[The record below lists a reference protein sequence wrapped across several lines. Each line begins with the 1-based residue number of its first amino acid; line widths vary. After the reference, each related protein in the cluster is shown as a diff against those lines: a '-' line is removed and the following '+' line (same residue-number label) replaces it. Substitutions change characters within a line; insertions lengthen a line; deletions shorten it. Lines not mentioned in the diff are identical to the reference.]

1 MDLHEKIR
9 TLPPRPGVYLY
20 KNADGEVIYVGKAK
34 NLRSRVR
41 SYLLEASQANAKTGS
56 LMRDA
61 VDVDYILVDNEHE
74 ALALENNLIKQRKPR
89 FNILLRDDKTYPYV
103 KLTLGDR
110 WPKVFVTRRLR
121 RDGSVYY
128 GPYFPG
134 NLAYRVVDLI
144 HRSFLLPSCKVDLS
158 RYHARPCLQYYI
170 GRCLGPCVE
179 NLTTPEAYSEAVRDA
194 QLFLEGR
201 TADLNKSLQQ
211 RMAAA
216 AANEQ
221 YELAAKYR
229 DLLVTIDQLSEKQR
243 IASVEDDDA
252 DVFGYHCENG
262 MIAVNLFH
270 LRGGKI
276 VDRREFFWEDLAE
289 VITDPDESFD
299 DSSEEHAL
307 HGVASTSK
315 VLYQGTTSVVP
326 KRPQNEGGALAPASA
341 GFEAGAFFSAL
352 LKQLYIDQPWVPRT
366 IYVPVD
372 FADRATL
379 ASLLA
384 DHTKHRVEIAVPQRG
399 EKRSLVDLA
408 AQNAKQSYDQRF
420 RVLAPSRKAIQ
431 EALQDALMLED
442 LPRTIECFDISHIQG
457 AETVASMVVWE
468 DGEMKKSA
476 YRKFKIKT
484 VEGVDDFASMRE
496 VITRRYRAL
505 VRDSDADAPDPSD
518 QRTTQR
524 VPHIWPVLPD
534 VGMKNPDQ
542 EPLDQGTTQRVP
554 HIWPVLP
561 DLGMKS
567 PDQEP
572 VDQGTTSS
580 DQGANEP
587 LDHGTTSHLPEKPKL
602 AGPGLDF
609 ETRDSREARRL
620 PPTSH
625 EPYQGTTSQLA
636 EKPNLAGPGL
646 DFETRDS
653 REARHLPPT
662 SHEPYQ
668 GTTSHLPEKPNLA
681 GPGLDFE
688 TRDSREARR
697 LLPTSHE
704 PCQGTTSV
712 VPNEPKKKGA
722 LAPEESSAE
731 EPVSEEAVLKGHGF
745 SRAINLANKKEALA
759 PEERGSNRRP
769 LPSLIL
775 IDGGIGQLHAAAAAL
790 ESLGI
795 TTQPLASIAKREEV
809 IYLYGQEDE
818 PVVLDR
824 RSPVL
829 HLIQRIRDE
838 SHRFAITYHRKRR
851 EMRDRD
857 SELLAIPGV
866 GARTRQRLLEHFGSL
881 RSIAA
886 ANLDSLAAVH
896 ASEAPPSPP
905 KPPSKSTSHFHMQAR
920 SAAGWPI
927 PSRS

>member
-9 TLPPRPGVYLY
+9 TLPLRPGVYLY

-41 SYLLEASQANAKTGS
+41 SYLLEANQANAKTGS

-110 WPKVFVTRRLR
+110 WPKIFVTRRLR

-144 HRSFLLPSCKVDLS
+144 HRSFLLPSCKIDLS

-179 NLTTPEAYSEAVRDA
+179 GLTTSETYAEAVRDA
-194 QLFLEGR
+194 QMFLEGR
-201 TADLNKSLQQ
+201 SSDLNKSLHE

-216 AANEQ
+216 AGAEQ

-229 DLLVTIDQLSEKQR
+229 DLLVTVDQLSEKQR

-270 LRGGKI
+270 MRGGKI
-276 VDRREFFWEDLAE
+276 VDRREFFWEDL
-289 VITDPDESFD
+289 PDFIVEPG
-299 DSSEEHAL
+299 EPE
-307 HGVASTSK
+307 GV
-315 VLYQGTTSVVP
+315 GD
-326 KRPQNEGGALAPASA
+326 GATLRAVA
-341 GFEAGAFFSAL
+341 FEPGAFFSAL
-352 LKQLYIDQPWVPRT
+352 LKQLYIDQPYAPRV

-372 FADRATL
+372 FADRPTL
-379 ASLLA
+379 TGLLA
-384 DHTKHRVEIAVPQRG
+384 EHTKHRVEIAVPQRG

-420 RVLAPSRKAIQ
+420 RVLQPSRKAIQ
-431 EALQDALMLED
+431 AALQDALMLED

-496 VITRRYRAL
+496 VITRRYKRA
-505 VRDSDADAPDPSD
+505 VDEKQAMPS
-518 QRTTQR
+518 
-524 VPHIWPVLPD
+524 V
-534 VGMKNPDQ
+534 
-542 EPLDQGTTQRVP
+542 
-554 HIWPVLP
+554 
-561 DLGMKS
+561 
-567 PDQEP
+567 
-572 VDQGTTSS
+572 
-580 DQGANEP
+580 
-587 LDHGTTSHLPEKPKL
+587 
-602 AGPGLDF
+602 
-609 ETRDSREARRL
+609 
-620 PPTSH
+620 
-625 EPYQGTTSQLA
+625 
-636 EKPNLAGPGL
+636 
-646 DFETRDS
+646 
-653 REARHLPPT
+653 
-662 SHEPYQ
+662 
-668 GTTSHLPEKPNLA
+668 
-681 GPGLDFE
+681 
-688 TRDSREARR
+688 
-697 LLPTSHE
+697 
-704 PCQGTTSV
+704 
-712 VPNEPKKKGA
+712 
-722 LAPEESSAE
+722 
-731 EPVSEEAVLKGHGF
+731 
-745 SRAINLANKKEALA
+745 
-759 PEERGSNRRP
+759 
-769 LPSLIL
+769 IL
-775 IDGGIGQLHAAAAAL
+775 IDGGLGQLHAAAGAL

-795 TTQPLASIAKREEV
+795 TTQPLASIAKREEI

-829 HLIQRIRDE
+829 HLVQRIRDE
-838 SHRFAITYHRKRR
+838 SHRFAIAYHRKRR

-881 RSIAA
+881 RGIAA
-886 ANLDSLAAVH
+886 ASLDSLAAVV
-896 ASEAPPSPP
+896 PP
-905 KPPSKSTSHFHMQAR
+905 KTAEGIHAHFH
-920 SAAGWPI
+920 AAEAAANPL
-927 PSRS
+927 PVLNDSR